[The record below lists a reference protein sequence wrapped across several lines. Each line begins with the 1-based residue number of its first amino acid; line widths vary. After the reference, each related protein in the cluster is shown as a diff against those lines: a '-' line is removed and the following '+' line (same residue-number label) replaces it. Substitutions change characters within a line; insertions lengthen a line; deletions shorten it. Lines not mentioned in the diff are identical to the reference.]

1 MFATAPVAPPQHHSA
16 EAQAQLAA
24 AVDWLSAA
32 LSQLHSADIASVEQR
47 RAAETA
53 LLQFQRSDAAW
64 TLVLHLLGNP
74 AQQQQQQP
82 HHNLLLF
89 AAQTLRTK
97 INEQGSRLAAEHL
110 QQLQKTLLQ
119 LLLDSSLP
127 TALLRQCCLC
137 VASLAALMPGWQD
150 WLQPVGAS
158 LPWRN
163 AVQLLHDVAEEGSS
177 DWRHITVPGKN
188 ACYAVLLLTD
198 HVASAHCIAVH

>member
-1 MFATAPVAPPQHHSA
+1 MFAAAVVAPTQQHAS
-16 EAQAQLAA
+16 ETQSQTIA

-32 LSQLHSADIASVEQR
+32 LSQLHSADIANGEQR
-47 RAAETA
+47 RAAEAA

-64 TLVLHLLGNP
+64 ALVLHLLGAP
-74 AQQQQQQP
+74 AQQQQHQT
-82 HHNLLLF
+82 HHPNLLLF

-97 INEQGSRLAAEHL
+97 INEQGSRLAPEHL

-119 LLLDSSLP
+119 LLLEPSLP

-158 LPWRN
+158 LPWCN

-177 DWRHITVPGKN
+177 DWRHVTVPGKHL
-188 ACYAVLLLTD
+188 C
-198 HVASAHCIAVH
+198 